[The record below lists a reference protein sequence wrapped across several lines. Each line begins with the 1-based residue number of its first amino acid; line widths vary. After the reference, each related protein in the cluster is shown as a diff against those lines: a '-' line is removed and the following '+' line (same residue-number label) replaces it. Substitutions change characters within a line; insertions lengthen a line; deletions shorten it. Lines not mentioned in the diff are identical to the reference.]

1 MENFGSTY
9 FQLSTCSTD
18 NGEYDVL
25 FDLVCID
32 QLDSR
37 CFRLIDAIF
46 LKFWPEKKS
55 LDTCY
60 HRTKTRKLDVVQD
73 LNHGSLLRMVSSYI
87 EL

>member
-25 FDLVCID
+25 FDLVPID
-32 QLDSR
+32 QLDNR

-60 HRTKTRKLDVVQD
+60 HRTKARKLDVVQD